1 MVQSRLP
8 HEERSVAPVPS
19 GRDLF
24 CIPRRRR
31 LPSPGL
37 RSPLQPPLQ
46 GTGTG

>member
-1 MVQSRLP
+1 MESRSP

-37 RSPLQPPLQ
+37 RSPLQPLLQ
-46 GTGTG
+46 GTGMG